1 MSAAGRDAPT
11 SSVTPKLT
19 AGLLAILATA
29 IGAVGGTIHYHTPML
44 AVLAKE
50 FGTTMAVA
58 GWIPTM
64 ALSGFTAGAL
74 FITPLGDAVDKK
86 FLVLGKQ
93 FALIIAL
100 IAMAT
105 ASSIGVMIVTAFVI
119 GIGASQSQDLLP
131 LAAQLAKPGE
141 GGKVVG
147 IMLSGLMLGILF
159 GRVVGG
165 LLTDLIGWRGAYWLA
180 AALIAFVTPFL
191 VWRVP
196 RTPHGTQ
203 LGYMALLGSLA
214 SIVRGSKTL
223 RLASMSQGLLGICY
237 GAFWST
243 VAAMLESTHGYG
255 SSAAGLI
262 GIPGAAGVLIA
273 APVGKWVD
281 RRGPRPA
288 VLAGS
293 ALVILAYV
301 TFGFGLMSVI
311 AVVLGAMLLDC
322 GIRTTS
328 VANQAEVNAIDP
340 NARSRMNTVFITTL
354 FGGNALGALFG
365 SYAMTHWGWL
375 GVCAIAILFS
385 ATALILYARSRS
397 GTGL

>member
-1 MSAAGRDAPT
+1 MSAAGREASIT
-11 SSVTPKLT
+11 SATPALT
-19 AGLLAILATA
+19 PGLLALLAVA

-44 AVLAKE
+44 AVLVKE
-50 FGTTMAVA
+50 FGTTMSVA

-100 IAMAT
+100 IVMAT

-119 GIGASQSQDLLP
+119 GVGASQSQDLVP

-180 AALIAFVTPFL
+180 AALITVVTPFL
-191 VWRVP
+191 AWRLP

-214 SIVRGSKTL
+214 SLVRGSKTL

-243 VAAMLESTHGYG
+243 VAAMLESIHGYG
-255 SSAAGLI
+255 SSAAGLM

-301 TFGFGLMSVI
+301 TFGFGLMSVV
-311 AVVLGAMLLDC
+311 AVVIGAILLDC

-354 FGGNALGALFG
+354 FGGNALGALLG
-365 SYAMTHWGWL
+365 SYALTHWGWL
-375 GVCAIAILFS
+375 GVCAIAILS
-385 ATALILYARSRS
+385 AMTALVVYARSRPAR
-397 GTGL
+397 